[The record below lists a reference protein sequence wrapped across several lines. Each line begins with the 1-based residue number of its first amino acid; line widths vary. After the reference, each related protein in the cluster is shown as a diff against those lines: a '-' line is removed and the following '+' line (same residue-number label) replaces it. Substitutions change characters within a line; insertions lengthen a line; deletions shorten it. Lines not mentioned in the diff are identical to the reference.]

1 MAAPK
6 RSKIYTRYHTVDKI
20 TVQDIRDMF
29 KVFCRYYENTSLDQF
44 IVDLG
49 KKTGAFI
56 VRRESDD
63 AIVGFST
70 LGIYHLTVDGRKVRG
85 FFSGDTIV
93 EKEYWGHGAINNAF
107 LKRLLIEAIKDPFTA
122 QYWFLISKGYK
133 TFLLLSRNFPEYY
146 PSPKHMASR
155 DQGHMKNIITAYC
168 EELFPGVINR
178 DSMVLDFGEGANC
191 LKNNV
196 TPITSDM
203 RQDPDIAFF
212 AQCNPEWERG
222 CELPCLGRADLLNFF
237 LPAVFKQAIKRPLA
251 MAFGQRGDA
260 QAHGRPSR
268 LGKALARLRGVQAG

>member
-1 MAAPK
+1 MSAPK
-6 RSKIYTRYHTVDKI
+6 RSKIYTRYHTVDNI
-20 TVQDIRDMF
+20 TVQEIRDMF

-44 IVDLG
+44 IADLG

-56 VRRESDD
+56 VRRATDD

-70 LGIYHLTVDGRKVRG
+70 LGIYSLKVDGRRVRG

-146 PSPKHMASR
+146 PRPQEKASK
-155 DQGHMKNIITAYC
+155 DEAHMKNIVQAYC
-168 EELFPGVINR
+168 EQLFPGVL
-178 DSMVLDFGEGANC
+178 DKQSMLLDFGEGANC
-191 LKNNV
+191 LKSDI
-196 TPITSDM
+196 TPISADM
-203 RQDPDIAFF
+203 REDADIAFF
-212 AQCNPEWERG
+212 EQTNPGWERG

-237 LPAVFKQAIKRPLA
+237 VPAVIKQAIMRPLRLSA
-251 MAFGQRGDA
+251 GLRGQVANRWAD
-260 QAHGRPSR
+260 SSF
-268 LGKALARLRGVQAG
+268 GKAVARRRSAAMG